1 MTLKADL
8 FMMALAWLN
17 EAALTEE
24 LLDEIIQK
32 LRLIDPTAT
41 DDEINTVKKR
51 LESQIGVRGFKGI
64 GLRETDQHPWL
75 DQRKLDNK
83 DWDYWNAYKLWIKR
97 GGFSSDVLR
106 VLDEDTDSILAECG
120 DPMRSGPWSIKGLVM
135 GDVQSGKTASYSG
148 LINKAADAGYK
159 VIILLTGV
167 IEELRAQTQSRLD
180 EGFAGQDSRKR
191 LQREE
196 SVIGVGLSKKR
207 QPAVLTSVD
216 KDFLK
221 ANLQAFGGVPL
232 KTLVAQ
238 EPALLVLKKNKAVLS
253 SLLEYL
259 RSQIEDGDDSVD
271 LPVLLIDDEADN
283 ASVNVRTEDN
293 PATINK
299 LIGDIRQVFGRSTY
313 CAYTATP
320 FANVFID
327 PDSGRDLFP
336 DNFVYT
342 LHSPTSY
349 VGAASIFLEDGEHN
363 HQLVSIDDAEEFFPE
378 KHKKDWKISEI
389 PDSLKEAIRTFFVSC
404 TIRDLRKETLKHRS
418 MLINV
423 SRFTDVQARLAEE
436 VNRYAYDLKEEISQ
450 YLAADSVWKKHQLLV
465 QLQETFET
473 HFKDCGIN
481 WEQIRKVMSDSVSS
495 IKTVTV
501 NQKSIETE
509 RLNYQHFKDSPVGR
523 RVIAIGGMTLSRGL
537 TLEGLSTS
545 YFYRNSKAYDTLL
558 QMGRW
563 FGYRSGYADLCR
575 IWMTEEVQDWYS
587 HLAEVVDELR
597 QDIRLMHANNRK
609 PRDFGMKVLSHP
621 GTLLV
626 TARNK
631 MKTSK
636 EVVVRVSFSK
646 FKAETPYILKSHES
660 QKVNL
665 DRTLAFI
672 NSMGRPREHK
682 GRRLWSC
689 SKEAISSFLGTLEI
703 SNLNTAF
710 VPSAGDQEHPL
721 IKFIRDSQSEKMMTW
736 DVALPQGG
744 EVSIDSIEFPDKD
757 GQLRPFKPRGRQFE
771 KVSSSS
777 NFFKV
782 NKGRVGEIED
792 ETIGMD
798 DSLVEKIRNDWHN
811 DPKNEGKKTV
821 PGKEFLEHRSR
832 PLLTIN
838 LITPLA
844 ARNKEDDSTKK
855 KPRRPTMDPAEV
867 GLGPFVALGLSFPNL
882 DDQSDGKTTDIV
894 TYRLT
899 KIALQELGLLDEEEE
914 DEDATD

>member
-8 FMMALAWLN
+8 FLMALAWLN
-17 EAALTEE
+17 EAPLTEE
-24 LLDEIIQK
+24 LLEEIIKK
-32 LRLIDPTAT
+32 LRLIDTT
-41 DDEINTVKKR
+41 VNEDEINTVKKR
-51 LESQIGVRGFKGI
+51 LESQIGVRGFKGV
-64 GLRETDQHPWL
+64 GLRETDQTPWL
-75 DQRKLDNK
+75 DQRKIDNK
-83 DWDYWNAYKLWIKR
+83 NWEYWNAYKTWIKR

-120 DPMRSGPWSIKGLVM
+120 DPIRSGPWTIKGLVM
-135 GDVQSGKTASYSG
+135 GDVQSGKTANYAG
-148 LINKAADAGYK
+148 LINKAADSGYK

-191 LQREE
+191 FQREE
-196 SVIGVGLSKKR
+196 SVIGVGHLKKR

-216 KDFLK
+216 KDFLS
-221 ANLQAFGGVPL
+221 ANLQAFGGTPL

-238 EPALLVLKKNKAVLS
+238 EPVLLVLKKNKAVLS

-259 RSQIEDGDDSVD
+259 KSQIEDGEDSIE
-271 LPVLLIDDEADN
+271 LPALMIDDEADN
-283 ASVNVRTEDN
+283 ASVNVKSEDS

-299 LIGDIRQVFGRSTY
+299 LIGNIRHVFGRSTY

-327 PDSGRDLFP
+327 PESSRDLFP
-336 DNFVYT
+336 ENFVYT
-342 LHSPTSY
+342 LNSPTSY

-363 HQLVSIDDAEEFFPE
+363 YQLVSIEDAEEYFPE

-389 PDSLKEAIRTFFVSC
+389 PESMKEAIRTFFISC
-404 TIRDLRKETLKHRS
+404 SIRDLRMENLKHRS

-423 SRFTDVQARLAEE
+423 SRFTDVQ
-436 VNRYAYDLKEEISQ
+436 DS
-450 YLAADSVWKKHQLLV
+450 LAAAVNNFVYELKDEIKQYISADNIWIKHYPLV
-465 QLQETFET
+465 QLEKTFQNQYANSDFSWDEVRT
-473 HFKDCGIN
+473 VI
-481 WEQIRKVMSDSVSS
+481 SDSVSS
-495 IKTVTV
+495 IKTITV

-509 RLNYQHFKDSPVGR
+509 RLNYQHYKESALGR

-575 IWMTEEVQDWYS
+575 IWMTEEVQDWYA

-597 QDIRLMHANNRK
+597 QDIRLMHASNRK
-609 PRDFGMKVLSHP
+609 PRDFGMKVMSHP

-646 FKAETPYILKSHES
+646 FKAETPYILRS
-660 QKVNL
+660 QETQKKNL
-665 DRTLAFI
+665 TKALGFI
-672 NSMGRPREHK
+672 NSLGLPREHK

-689 SKEAISSFLGTLEI
+689 SKELISQFLSSIEI
-703 SNLNTAF
+703 SNLNVAF
-710 VPSAGDQEHPL
+710 VPSTGDQEHPL
-721 IKFIRDSQSEKMMTW
+721 IKFIRDSQSSKMLTW

-744 EVSIDSIEFPDKD
+744 EESDSAIMILDSH
-757 GQLRPFKPRGRQFE
+757 GQLKPFKTRGRQFE
-771 KVSSSS
+771 KVSINS
-777 NFFKV
+777 NYLKV

-792 ETIGMD
+792 ETIGME
-798 DSLVEKIRNDWHN
+798 DSLVNRIKTNWINNPINEK
-811 DPKNEGKKTV
+811 KKTV
-821 PGKEFLEHRSR
+821 PGKEFLEHRER
-832 PLLTIN
+832 PLLTVN

-844 ARNKEDDSTKK
+844 ARLKEDDISKK
-855 KPRRPTMDPAEV
+855 KPRKPTMDPAEV
-867 GLGPFVALGLSFPNL
+867 GLGPFLALGLSFPNI
-882 DDQSDGKTTDIV
+882 DDLADGTTSDIV
-894 TYRLT
+894 TYRLN
-899 KIALQELGLLDEEEE
+899 KIALQELGLLDE
-914 DEDATD
+914 DDDDAID